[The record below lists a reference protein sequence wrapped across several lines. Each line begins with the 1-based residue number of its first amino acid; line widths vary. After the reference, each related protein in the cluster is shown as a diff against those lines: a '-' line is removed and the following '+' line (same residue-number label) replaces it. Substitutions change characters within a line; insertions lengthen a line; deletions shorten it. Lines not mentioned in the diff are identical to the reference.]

1 VTGRLAEI
9 AATFSDGENTAP
21 PLVMRAYLVDTDR
34 VPLLIGF
41 EDVLT
46 ECLLVSDFPN
56 DMAYLEFMEE
66 SLIETK

>member
-1 VTGRLAEI
+1 LAEI
-9 AATFSDGENTAP
+9 TATFIDGEHISP

-46 ECLLVSDFPN
+46 KCRLVSDFP
-56 DMAYLEFMEE
+56 DDIAYLEFAEE
-66 SLIETK
+66 SSSET